1 MLINEFGFVYLLN
14 YSFESSFHPSI
25 IDAPKGMA
33 TGFSVF
39 ILENLNE
46 ESLFL
51 AWALNHP

>member
-1 MLINEFGFVYLLN
+1 VFIDEFGFVYLLN
-14 YSFESSFHPSI
+14 YPFESSVHPSI

-33 TGFSVF
+33 TGFSAF
-39 ILENLNE
+39 FLEKLNE